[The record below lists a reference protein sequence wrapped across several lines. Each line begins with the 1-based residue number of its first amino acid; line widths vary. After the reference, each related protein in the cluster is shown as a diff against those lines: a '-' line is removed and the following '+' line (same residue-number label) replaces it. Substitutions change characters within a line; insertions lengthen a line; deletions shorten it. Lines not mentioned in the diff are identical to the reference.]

1 MRFAA
6 VVVVADRRAFH
17 SRLVV
22 VRAREKRPVVA
33 FWEYGKGSALPTGHS
48 EVRGPRKCKR
58 EGRDAS
64 SFEDA
69 EVRISREGW

>member
-33 FWEYGKGSALPTGHS
+33 FWEYGKGSALGHS

-58 EGRDAS
+58 EERDAS
-64 SFEDA
+64 SFGDA
-69 EVRISREGW
+69 EVRISHEGW